1 MIQPSRGAAASP
13 SPEIMNPAPPFPSR
27 STAGSLAVFALLAV
41 GLALRARGADAPKFT
56 DVAML
61 ESSGLPAVALAAKGA
76 LHLTFLVDTGNTNS
90 IIDLAKAKELGLPV
104 RPLMGPDGKP
114 YEHYFKS
121 KLLDVQVGNISL
133 GDVVV
138 LVLDLQTDMAK
149 GSVPKADGVL
159 AYTALKDRV
168 LRMDYVHRRV
178 GISGTLENAVTAP
191 EQAVPLTNPT
201 FGKEGP
207 PIVASTGFQL
217 NGQPLTV
224 QIDTLYSGT
233 LLIYPTSV
241 EKLGLAGEAASKKVR
256 MFHFTDGG
264 VNMMEGVSTTEGFG
278 GRILATG
285 APVYFATKEV
295 HLPDGMFDG
304 TVGDEL
310 FEGHVLTFDFHD
322 HLFWID

>member
-1 MIQPSRGAAASP
+1 MKQSSPLPYNSNAGRVAA
-13 SPEIMNPAPPFPSR
+13 
-27 STAGSLAVFALLAV
+27 FALLAAV
-41 GLALRARGADAPKFT
+41 LALRALAEEAPKLS

-61 ESSGLPAVALAAKGA
+61 ESSGLPAVEVAAAGA
-76 LHLTFLVDTGNTNS
+76 PHLTFLVDTGNANS

-104 RPLMGPDGKP
+104 LPLTGPDGKP

-121 KLLDVQVGNISL
+121 KLLNVRVGDLSL
-133 GDVVV
+133 GDLAV
-138 LVLDLQTDMAK
+138 LVVDLQTDIAK

-168 LRMDYVHRRV
+168 LRMDYVHRRI
-178 GISGTLENAVTAP
+178 GISGAMDKAVPVP
-191 EQAVPLTNPT
+191 EHAVPLTNPT

-207 PIVASTGFQL
+207 PIVASTCFQL
-217 NGQPLTV
+217 NGKPLTV

-233 LLIYPTSV
+233 MLIYPTSV
-241 EKLGLAGEAASKKVR
+241 DKLGLAGEAASKKPR
-256 MFHFTDGG
+256 IFHFTDGG
-264 VNMMEGVSTTEGFG
+264 VTMMEGVSGTEGFG
-278 GRILATG
+278 GTVLTKG

-304 TVGDEL
+304 TVGDEF

-322 HLFWID
+322 HLFWMD